1 MKSPFAL
8 IRKYQKTL
16 MVALTLLAVFA
27 FVIAD
32 SLSRSMQGPS
42 LQDKVVVKT
51 SAGDLNKSDIDALVR
66 QRQLANRF
74 IQRAATVCEIDF
86 RQIQQMFF
94 RHGPGDD
101 IQKDVLFGYLLTQK
115 ADEIGITVADS
126 TVQDFIRQFTDGK
139 LSTNDFRDIV
149 SEMHV
154 SQNDIFNALRGELRS
169 RTARELLSPRA
180 PLAPEQ
186 YWDIYKK
193 LQVDQV
199 MEISPVIVEDFVKE
213 VPEPSD
219 ADLQKWFD
227 TYKDDFAVTSRE
239 DFSPGF
245 KQPRKVELQY
255 LTLRFADVRKQIEES
270 KSVTDEDIVAYYE
283 ANKDIQYVIDPT
295 PTLDGDSPFSFDG
308 EGPTLDAPEA
318 PKTDKPATDAPKT
331 EEPKT
336 DESKADE
343 PKTEEPKAEEPKT
356 EEPKAEES
364 EKPAEGPALKT
375 DDAETPAAKEATP
388 PAADDAKPEETKPE
402 EPAAEE
408 PAAEEKSDDQSSLLP
423 SGGTG
428 SSLGTLVAL
437 TAFAQDASDE
447 EPAAEEPA
455 AEEPAADEP
464 VAEATPEEQPA
475 AKDDE
480 PKQAEPAQEPAAE
493 TTEPK
498 LPAPAD
504 EPAKADPAEGDPAP
518 EGTDE
523 PETKPELKYRE
534 LDQELKNEIRT
545 ELENERTRTELNR
558 LAKEIV
564 EQMEDLVDLHLPN
577 TDPEESFDDDD
588 FENQKTREELQA
600 ETEKN
605 AAAEAPKAAESL
617 KKLGKKFNAAYAST
631 GLVSAQ
637 ELFDMGRN
645 EDGEASIEDSIGDS
659 RQAGGVV
666 LPGQPRTS
674 TIQLAFSSQLLY
686 GPYDVEGTINSDR
699 FLFWKVQDRADH
711 VPASLADVRDEVLK
725 SWKLAKAREL
735 AEAHAKS
742 LAESVGNKELA
753 KALPEGTPVGET
765 ISFAWLYQPENV
777 NPSPMARRPPPTIS
791 EVSFEAPIADQTRV
805 TVADETFMKTVFDEL
820 GVFDVG
826 VASSGD
832 LSAYYVVRI
841 KQRDLADP
849 DVDGGQ
855 FMRENKFTHPALRA
869 FMSTPYDELAVHAQ
883 QVVLYEWSED
893 LKKSFNVE
901 WVNNSAKNGSDG

>member
-32 SLSRSMQGPS
+32 SLSRSMQGPN

-74 IQRAATVCEIDF
+74 IQRAATVCEVDF

-115 ADEIGITVADS
+115 ADEIGIAVADS
-126 TVQDFIRQFTDGK
+126 TVQDFIRQVTGDK

-193 LQVDQV
+193 LQVAQV
-199 MEISPVIVEDFVKE
+199 MEISPVIVEDFVKD
-213 VPEPSD
+213 VPEHSD

-255 LTLRFADVRKQIEES
+255 LTLRFADVRKQVEES

-295 PTLDGDSPFSFDG
+295 PTLDGDNPFGPDG

-318 PKTDKPATDAPKT
+318 PKTDKPATDEPAT
-331 EEPKT
+331 EEPKV
-336 DESKADE
+336 
-343 PKTEEPKAEEPKT
+343 EEPKAEK
-356 EEPKAEES
+356 S

-375 DDAETPAAKEATP
+375 DDAEPPAAKEATP
-388 PAADDAKPEETKPE
+388 PAADDAAPEETKPE
-402 EPAAEE
+402 EPTAEE
-408 PAAEEKSDDQSSLLP
+408 PATEENSDDQSSLLP
-423 SGGTG
+423 SSGVG
-428 SSLGTLVAL
+428 SSLSRLVTL

-447 EPAAEEPA
+447 PAAQ
-455 AEEPAADEP
+455 EPAADEP
-464 VAEATPEEQPA
+464 AADEPAAEATPEEQPA

-504 EPAKADPAEGDPAP
+504 EPAKTESAESDPAP
-518 EGTDE
+518 EGTDK
-523 PETKPELKYRE
+523 PETKPELEYRE
-534 LDQELKNEIRT
+534 LDEDLKDEIRT
-545 ELENERTRTELNR
+545 ELENERTRAELNR
-558 LAKEIV
+558 LAKQIL
-564 EQMEDLVDLHLPN
+564 EQMNDLVDLHLPN

-588 FENQKTREELQA
+588 FENRKTREELQA

-617 KKLGKKFNAAYAST
+617 KKLGEKFKAAYAST

-637 ELFDMGRN
+637 QLFEMGRN
-645 EDGEASIEDSIGDS
+645 EDGEASTEDSISDS
-659 RQAGGVV
+659 RQAGGVA

-686 GPYDVEGTINSDR
+686 GPYDVEGMINSDR
-699 FLFWKVQDRADH
+699 FLFWKVQDRVDH

-742 LAESVGNKELA
+742 LVESVGNKELA

-765 ISFAWLYQPENV
+765 TSFTWLYQPENV

-791 EVSFEAPIADQTRV
+791 EVSFGGPIADQTRV

-849 DVDGGQ
+849 DIDGSQ

-893 LKKSFNVE
+893 LKKSFDVE